1 MAGTFAK
8 AARTAYDLAFQ
19 VSPIILVG
27 GSYGPGGAMPIIG
40 LLGQLAALGQ
50 GALTGLTKDSAFA
63 TFLPLPGSTMINNTV
78 GKYPFAN
85 QQVAGNAI
93 IQQPLNLSMR
103 MICPVRDEGGYLTKL
118 AILTSLQTSLQ
129 AHCAAGGTFNIAT
142 PAFIYTNCIL
152 IGMTDV
158 TNGITAQKQVEFQ
171 LDFEQPLITQE
182 DATAALNT
190 LMGRLSGGQQITS
203 SEWSGQV
210 AALPTGGGLAGDVQ
224 TYAYGTQASGN
235 PGFQ

>member
-1 MAGTFAK
+1 MAS
-8 AARTAYDLAFQ
+8 AAANTASTAYDLAFQ

-27 GSYGPGGAMPIIG
+27 GAYGQGAMPIIG

-50 GALTGLTKDSAFA
+50 GIFTSGLNTQSAFA
-63 TFLPLPGSTMINNTV
+63 TFLPLPGSTLINNTV

-103 MICPVRDEGGYLTKL
+103 MICPVKDRGGYLTKL

-152 IGMTDV
+152 TGMADV
-158 TNGITAQKQVEFQ
+158 TSGTTAQKQVEFQ
-171 LDFEQPLITQE
+171 LDFEQPLITQA

-190 LMGRLSGGQQITS
+190 LMGKLAGGQQVTS
-203 SEWSGQV
+203 SNWSGQL
-210 AALPTGGGLAGDVQ
+210 AALPSGGGLAGDVQ
-224 TYAYGTQASGN
+224 TYAYGTQSSGN